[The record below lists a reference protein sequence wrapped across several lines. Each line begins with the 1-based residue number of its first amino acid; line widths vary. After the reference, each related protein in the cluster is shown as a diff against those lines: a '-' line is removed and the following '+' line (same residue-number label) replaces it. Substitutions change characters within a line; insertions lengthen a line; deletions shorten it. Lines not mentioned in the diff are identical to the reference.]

1 MLNSSL
7 FIHKSQLEPRNTF
20 LNTPHEMSFTSNI
33 NSVSQ
38 SEKSV
43 PNKVKSFIEMSFE
56 ERQEKLNVAQKIAE
70 QVNKPQLPKLPKLIP
85 KLSYTLKADI
95 LPSSII
101 SQPKTEPA
109 KPLEREKNQLAIN
122 QTQPKPVIK
131 PKPIIKPS
139 VFVNE
144 SPKKMIFPKLI
155 LAKKVYIPIIGQDIN
170 IDSISYTK
178 SHAFFKKMQFSD
190 PLISP
195 TKQTQPIGKNIV
207 SKLRINF
214 ENK

>member
-1 MLNSSL
+1 MPITLL
-7 FIHKSQLEPRNTF
+7 PTYKSQLKLMPDF
-20 LNTPHEMSFTSNI
+20 LNPSKETSFTQNISSVYQSGKMAPTREKTFAEMSND
-33 NSVSQ
+33 
-38 SEKSV
+38 
-43 PNKVKSFIEMSFE
+43 
-56 ERQEKLNVAQKIAE
+56 EREAKLYVAKKIAE
-70 QVNKPQLPKLPKLIP
+70 QVNKIQLPKLPTLFP
-85 KLSYTLKADI
+85 KLSYSLKADI

-109 KPLEREKNQLAIN
+109 KPLERKKNQLAIN

-139 VFVNE
+139 VLVNE

>member
-7 FIHKSQLEPRNTF
+7 FIHKSQLESRNTF

-70 QVNKPQLPKLPKLIP
+70 QVNKSQLPKL
-85 KLSYTLKADI
+85 SYPLKADI
-95 LPSSII
+95 LPSRII
-101 SQPKTEPA
+101 SQSKTEPA
-109 KPLEREKNQLAIN
+109 KPLEREKTQLAIN

-178 SHAFFKKMQFSD
+178 SHAFFKKMQFSG

-195 TKQTQPIGKNIV
+195 TKQTLPIGKNIV